1 MEKKKD
7 RGECRGTVGFW
18 GVVVL
23 AATLSADVLG
33 IGFSCAVRGVR
44 VSIWA
49 RLIIAVVSAV
59 VTLCG
64 VLGGT
69 VVSQLMP
76 QEVAVLSGGV
86 MLCLLGGYII
96 ISAFTKSEKK
106 KKPPKAWD
114 KIFALKPLG
123 ITIRIIRDPK
133 QCDLDGSAMLDF
145 REALYTGIAVST
157 DSFAAGISMGMN
169 DWGSIAPLLC
179 GMFQFLFLC
188 VGLYIGKKIRKIM
201 ILNDKV
207 ITILSGGLLVLIGVV
222 NICF

>member
-1 MEKKKD
+1 M
-7 RGECRGTVGFW
+7 GFW
-18 GVVVL
+18 SVVFL
-23 AATLSADVLG
+23 AATLSVDVLG
-33 IGFSCAVRGVR
+33 IGFSCAVRGVQ
-44 VSIWA
+44 VSICA
-49 RLIIAVVSAV
+49 RLIIAVVSAL

-64 VLGGT
+64 VLGGA
-69 VVSQLMP
+69 VIYRFVP
-76 QEVAVLSGGV
+76 HEVAVLLGGI

-96 ISAFTKSEKK
+96 IGAFTKSEKK

-188 VGLYIGKKIRKIM
+188 VGLYTGKKLRKIM
-201 ILNDKV
+201 TLNDKV
-207 ITILSGGLLVLIGVV
+207 ITALSGGFLVLIGVV
-222 NICF
+222 NIFL

>member
-1 MEKKKD
+1 MS
-7 RGECRGTVGFW
+7 FW
-18 GVVVL
+18 GVVFL

-44 VSIWA
+44 VSMWA
-49 RLIIAVVSAV
+49 RLTIALVSAA

-69 VVSQLMP
+69 VISQFVP
-76 QEVAVLSGGV
+76 QEIAALLGGI

-96 ISAFTKSEKK
+96 IGAFTKSGKK
-106 KKPPKAWD
+106 KKMPKTWD

-123 ITIRIIRDPK
+123 ITVRIIRDPK

-157 DSFAAGISMGMN
+157 DSFAAGLSMGMN

-188 VGLYIGKKIRKIM
+188 VGLYIGKKLRKIM
-201 ILNDKV
+201 IFNDKV
-207 ITILSGGLLVLIGVV
+207 ITILSGGILMVIGVID
-222 NICF
+222 ICF